1 MEFTFPRG
9 FNTLLSSFIGLG
21 LYIFLGLFH
30 IVNASSHPEIFSSHP
45 HPRFSNPFPQI
56 RFMISARQE
65 YRSYEWT
72 KKMVENEDYLMFEPQ

>member
-9 FNTLLSSFIGLG
+9 LNTLLSSFIGLG

-30 IVNASSHPEIFSSHP
+30 IVSASTHPEIFSSHP
-45 HPRFSNPFPQI
+45 QI
-56 RFMISARQE
+56 RFMISVRQE
-65 YRSYEWT
+65 YRSYEWK